1 VVGRD
6 PRASGEMLEA
16 ALVAGITSAGGD
28 VTTVGCLPTPGVA
41 YLTLLLGADS
51 GAMISASH
59 NPMADNGIKFFGSNG
74 YKLTDAEEQ
83 RITAL
88 VVKSGDPD
96 RPTGVDIGRSRWRDD
111 LVDRYIDHLVATAGT
126 DLTGLQVVVDCA
138 NGAASTVG
146 PHVLRRLGCQVTAL
160 HAEPDGT
167 NINDRCGSNHPEVV
181 AATVIDRGADVG
193 LAHDGDAD
201 RLVAVD
207 HRGEVVDGD
216 VILAILAREL
226 HTKHGLNAVVTT
238 VMTNLGFVQAMHELG
253 IEVVQTQVG
262 DRYVLEAMRQGGYPL
277 GGEQSGHLIFADV
290 ATTGDGVLSAVRLLS
305 TMVSSGRPLA
315 ELATVMRRL
324 PQVLLNVA
332 DIDRGRLSGADA
344 LWKSVAEE
352 EKALAG
358 NGRVLVR
365 ASGTEPLVRIMVEAV
380 SEAQARQ
387 VAERLAAVAAE
398 ELRT

>member
-1 VVGRD
+1 
-6 PRASGEMLEA
+6 
-16 ALVAGITSAGGD
+16 
-28 VTTVGCLPTPGVA
+28 
-41 YLTLLLGADS
+41 
-51 GAMISASH
+51 
-59 NPMADNGIKFFGSNG
+59 
-74 YKLTDAEEQ
+74 
-83 RITAL
+83 
-88 VVKSGDPD
+88 
-96 RPTGVDIGRSRWRDD
+96 
-111 LVDRYIDHLVATAGT
+111 
-126 DLTGLQVVVDCA
+126 
-138 NGAASTVG
+138 
-146 PHVLRRLGCQVTAL
+146 
-160 HAEPDGT
+160 
-167 NINDRCGSNHPEVV
+167 
-181 AATVIDRGADVG
+181 ADVG

-216 VILAILAREL
+216 AILAILAREL